1 VDLDGRR
8 RSLGRVE
15 QPRREAVM
23 VFVPHWLGTE
33 AIAMFVVSAL
43 MMRLHNICSV
53 VDFVLL
59 GIERYEP
66 LMVNDI
72 EKLSRSN
79 ARAMDTASKPLV
91 TSGSTKKRKKRTQD
105 ANQQVDSEP
114 SPSDANRVKLR
125 TDRARRGELSE
136 GDWWEP
142 LYLTLAVVT
151 VLIIVLVVSSIERC
165 RRAAAP
171 ATDLSALLCLALV
184 TMSTRYLL
192 SLAYT
197 GEAGA
202 AEMRLLLKLGVGGF
216 IFSACCNV
224 FLDVKYLEF
233 RIDHGAR
240 LLGVA
245 VHTWMQSV
253 AERMPDY
260 VPADM
265 MENLRKPPDTAG
277 LQMAVTVALLP
288 LLTAAWTVAVFFPG
302 VRYGRLYAYVSD
314 RRNARL
320 GYFGRLAHFYNV
332 RRCN

>member
-1 VDLDGRR
+1 
-8 RSLGRVE
+8 
-15 QPRREAVM
+15 
-23 VFVPHWLGTE
+23 
-33 AIAMFVVSAL
+33 MFVVTAL

-66 LMVNDI
+66 LQVNDI
-72 EKLSRSN
+72 EKLNRSN
-79 ARAMDTASKPLV
+79 ARAVDTASKPMV
-91 TSGSTKKRKKRTQD
+91 TSGSTKKRKKRTQE
-105 ANQQVDSEP
+105 ANQQVESES
-114 SPSDANRVKLR
+114 SPSDADRVKLR

-136 GDWWEP
+136 GVWWEP
-142 LYLTLAVVT
+142 LYLTLAVLAI
-151 VLIIVLVVSSIERC
+151 LIVVATVSSVERC
-165 RRAAAP
+165 RGAVAP
-171 ATDLSALLCLALV
+171 CTDLSALLCLALV
-184 TMSTRYLL
+184 AMSTRYLL
-192 SLAYT
+192 SFAYT

-202 AEMRLLLKLGVGGF
+202 AEVKLLVKLGAAGF

-224 FLDVKYLEF
+224 FLDVKFLEF

-245 VHTWMQSV
+245 VHAWMHSV

-260 VPADM
+260 IPADM
-265 MENLRKPPDTAG
+265 MENLRQPPDTKG

-302 VRYGRLYAYVSD
+302 VRYGRLYAYISD

-332 RRCN
+332 RPQCSCRLQ